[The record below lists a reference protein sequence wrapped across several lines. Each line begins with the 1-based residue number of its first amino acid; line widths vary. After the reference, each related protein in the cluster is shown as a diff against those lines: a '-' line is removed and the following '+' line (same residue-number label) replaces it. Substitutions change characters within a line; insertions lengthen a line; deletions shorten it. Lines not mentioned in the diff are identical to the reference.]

1 MTTPV
6 NGLFLLFHPCAC
18 GVALR
23 GALVASHGSFG
34 WPVIF

>member
-1 MTTPV
+1 MATPV
-6 NGLFLLFHPCAC
+6 NGLFLLFRPCAC

-23 GALVASHGSFG
+23 GALVTSHGSFG